1 MEENVKMDA
10 LDGFLLRVKMKDSSK
25 FLLRVYNSEYRS
37 AGISDDGYSGSLSCV
52 IADVIGRVGQVLSL
66 PNIDLYVED
75 IKDGSMHRIGFNHD
89 LSSVLRAKVGIA
101 LRCPSYR
108 LVVFTYKDYDMLLMT
123 DLARCVKESF
133 ERMDADDYV
142 IFHEPDIQD
151 LMDDIESSD
160 IKVYRYNPN
169 PVEHTLM
176 MPERFGMS
184 EREFLLGSLFPGG
197 MKSKHREPSSGHG
210 KKVSKE
216 IGKRRKRNRNKKTH
230 RRHK

>member
-1 MEENVKMDA
+1 MEEDRKMDA
-10 LDGFLLRVKMKDSSK
+10 LDGFLLRAKTREGSK
-25 FLLRVYNSEYRS
+25 FLLRVYNSEYWS
-37 AGISDDGYSGSLSCV
+37 AGISDDGYSESLSCV
-52 IADVIGRVGQVLSL
+52 IADVIDRVGQVLSL

-75 IKDGSMHRIGFNHD
+75 MKDGSMHRIEFNHG

-108 LVVFTYKDYDMLLMT
+108 LAVFTYKDYGVLLMS
-123 DLARCVKESF
+123 DLARYAKESF

-142 IFHEPDIQD
+142 IFREPDIQD
-151 LMDDIESSD
+151 LMGDIESSG
-160 IKVYRYNPN
+160 IKMYRYNPN
-169 PVEHTLM
+169 HVEYTLT

-184 EREFLLGSLFPGG
+184 EREFLLGSLFPDG
-197 MKSKHREPSSGHG
+197 MKSKHREPSSGHE

-216 IGKRRKRNRNKKTH
+216 IGKRRKKNKNKKTH

>member
-1 MEENVKMDA
+1 MREDGKTDA
-10 LDGFLLRVKMKDSSK
+10 LDRFLLRAKTESGSR
-25 FLLRVYNSEYRS
+25 FLLRVYNSEYWS
-37 AGISDDGYSGSLSCV
+37 SGISDDGYSDSLSCV
-52 IADVIGRVGQVLSL
+52 VADVIGRVGQVLSL

-75 IKDGSMHRIGFNHD
+75 IKDGSMHHIEFNHD
-89 LSSVLRAKVGIA
+89 LSSFLRAKVGIA

-108 LVVFTYKDYDMLLMT
+108 LAVFTYKDYGVLLMS
-123 DLARCVKESF
+123 DLARYAKESF

-151 LMDDIESSD
+151 LMDDMESSD
-160 IKVYRYNPN
+160 IKVHRYDPN
-169 PVEHTLM
+169 PVEHTLT

-197 MKSKHREPSSGHG
+197 MKSKRREPSSGHER
-210 KKVSKE
+210 KVSKE
-216 IGKRRKRNRNKKTH
+216 IGKRRKKNRNKKTH